1 MNDSARCGVR
11 SPPSIE
17 IMLDAESSI
26 PTWHGDFRCIV
37 FRHRSDPRKEHVA
50 LVRGAVAG
58 QDLLV
63 RVHSECLTS
72 EAFGSLKCD
81 CAAQLDLAL
90 SRVAGEGRGMVIY
103 LRQEGRDIG
112 LTNKIR
118 AYALQSNGLD
128 TVDANRALDLPV
140 DARRYDAAA
149 SLLKSMRVQSIRLLT
164 NNPDKVRALEDL
176 GIVIRARLPHVAPAH
191 PESAQ
196 YLETKRIRMHHAL
209 PAAPSEAI

>member
-1 MNDSARCGVR
+1 MTPSTLR
-11 SPPSIE
+11 SEAPPASLE
-17 IMLDAESSI
+17 VMLDAESSI
-26 PTWHGDFRCIV
+26 PTWHGDFRCVV
-37 FRHRSDPRKEHVA
+37 FRHRSDPTKEHVA
-50 LVRGAVAG
+50 LIRGPVEG
-58 QDLLV
+58 PDLLV

-90 SRVAGEGRGMVIY
+90 SRIAEEGRGMVIY

-118 AYALQSNGLD
+118 AYALQSRGFD

-149 SLLKSMRVQSIRLLT
+149 SFLRGLHVQSIRLLT
-164 NNPDKVRALEDL
+164 NNPDKAQALEEL
-176 GIVIRARLPHVAPAH
+176 GIVVRARIPHVAFSH
-191 PESAQ
+191 PESAD
-196 YLETKRIRMHHAL
+196 YLETKRVRMRHTL
-209 PAAPSEAI
+209 PPSPAH